1 MKRIALIGS
10 DTEALARIKIVL
22 ESRGDIE
29 LVDVGEVS
37 DLRVTLANG
46 RVIVGDKDYSPEEF
60 DAWRKEAE
68 EQSDKAMRRVLV
80 SLNGNLQL
88 EAAMAD
94 MCEQECD
101 WFCDE
106 VAYNAS
112 QANMM
117 RRRDQHSATVKWQH
131 VRPVK
136 ARKPRRNST
145 RGRR

>member
-10 DTEALARIKIVL
+10 DTATLARIKIIL
-22 ESRGDIE
+22 ESQADVE
-29 LVDVGEVS
+29 LVEGDQLS
-37 DLRVTLANG
+37 DFRITLVDG
-46 RVIVGDKDYSPEEF
+46 RVLVGDKDYSPEEY

-68 EQSDKAMRRVLV
+68 EQSGRSVRRILA
-80 SLNGNLQL
+80 SLNGNLQM
-88 EAAMAD
+88 EMDVD
-94 MCEQECD
+94 MCQQERD
-101 WFCDE
+101 WLCDE
-106 VAYNAS
+106 IAYNTS

-136 ARKPRRNST
+136 AHKPRRNSV

>member
-10 DTEALARIKIVL
+10 DTATLARIKIIL
-22 ESRGDIE
+22 ESRADVE
-29 LVDVGEVS
+29 LVEGDQVS
-37 DLRVTLANG
+37 DFRVTLVDG
-46 RVIVGDKDYSPEEF
+46 RVLVGDKDYSPEEF

-68 EQSDKAMRRVLV
+68 EHSAKSVRRMLV
-80 SLNGNLQL
+80 ALSGNLDM
-88 EAAMAD
+88 EMD

-106 VAYNAS
+106 VAYNVS
-112 QANMM
+112 QANML
-117 RRRDQHSATVKWQH
+117 RRRDQHNATVKWQH

>member
-10 DTEALARIKIVL
+10 DAATLARIKIIL
-22 ESRGDIE
+22 ESRGDLE
-29 LVDVGEVS
+29 LVDVGDVS

-46 RVIVGDKDYSPEEF
+46 RVLVGDKDYSPEEF

-68 EQSDKAMRRVLV
+68 EQADKAMRRAIVLIG
-80 SLNGNLQL
+80 GNHSMGA
-88 EAAMAD
+88 E

-106 VAYNAS
+106 VAYNTS

-117 RRRDQHSATVKWQH
+117 RRRDQHRATVKWQH

-136 ARKPRRNST
+136 ARKPRRNSV